1 MEGKTLIQE
10 LLEKNKKILLKEIEQ
25 SKELIALIG
34 KSTRVSLT
42 DEEKDKVKEQ
52 LLDIFKT
59 IPALAIFLLPGG
71 LILLPIAIKYIPN
84 LLPSSFYDTDE
95 EE

>member
-34 KSTRVSLT
+34 KSTRASLT